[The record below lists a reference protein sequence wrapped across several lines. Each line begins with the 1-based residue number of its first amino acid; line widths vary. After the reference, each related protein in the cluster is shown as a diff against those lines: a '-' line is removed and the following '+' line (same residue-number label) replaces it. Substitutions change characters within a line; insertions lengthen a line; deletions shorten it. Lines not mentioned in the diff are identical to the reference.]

1 MVLDGQ
7 FLERPALIACGELTL
22 EGLYHRGRRAPAL
35 LVCPP
40 LDGGGMDAAAVAE
53 LAWASARAGHPSLRF
68 QHRGVGAS
76 QGEPDP
82 ALAVVDAAAA
92 LDHLVEGGPASIA
105 LAGFGSGCDTAIGLA
120 ASLSQAARVSRASR
134 PPHRLCGLALIG
146 PAALRPA
153 ELKGWSGRFLLVLP
167 ERGRAPRRESLPAGA
182 RLERVPGADAPF
194 RRGLPAMGRAV
205 ADWLATVGRA
215 P

>member
-22 EGLYHRGRRAPAL
+22 EGLFHRGRRAPAL

-76 QGEPDP
+76 QGTPDP
-82 ALAVVDAAAA
+82 ALAVEDAAAA
-92 LDHLVEGGPASIA
+92 LAHLADGGPASIA
-105 LAGFGSGCDTAIGLA
+105 LAGFGSGCATALMLA
-120 ASLSQAARVSRASR
+120 ANLRKVARVTRGSR
-134 PPHRLCGLALIG
+134 PARRLCGLALIG
-146 PAALRPA
+146 PPALKPA
-153 ELKGWSGRFLLVLP
+153 GLKGWSGPLLLVLP
-167 ERGRAPRRESLPAGA
+167 EGGRAPRRESLPAGA
-182 RLERVPGADAPF
+182 RLERVPDADAAF

-205 ADWLATVGRA
+205 AEWLSAVGRA